1 MSDVMEQLKQLA
13 DENEIVE
20 EEVEA
25 SWIVS
30 QEKLSDDEKMI
41 KLKELATYAQSEEFK
56 SIIAKFAD
64 KVTELQKEIREIAF
78 NREEAKIIKSILD
91 EYVVAYNAT
100 KEIVDETTCETYKN
114 YLLSRMEALESAILK
129 KRGIVEKGDMA
140 FHFDMP
146 IYTEID
152 IIKEKATVYNSVE
165 QFMKYCISIY
175 DFKGIMERKNKTED
189 QNPHQ
194 PY

>member
-1 MSDVMEQLKQLA
+1 MSDVIEQLKQLA
-13 DENEIVE
+13 EETVVE
-20 EEVEA
+20 EETEV

-30 QEKLSDDEKMI
+30 QGKLSDDEKMI

-56 SIIAKFAD
+56 SLISTFKD
-64 KVTELQKEIREIAF
+64 KVTKVQKDIKALAF
-78 NREEAKIIKSILD
+78 TRTEAEPIFSILD

-100 KEIVDETTCETYKN
+100 QEILEQTTSEVYKR
-114 YLLSRMEALESAILK
+114 YLESRLEALESAILK
-129 KRGIVEKGDMA
+129 KRGIVERGDMA
-140 FHFDMP
+140 INFDMP
-146 IYTEID
+146 IFTEID
-152 IIKEKATVYNSVE
+152 LLKEKATIYNSVE
-165 QFMKYCISIY
+165 QFLKYCISIY